1 MSFDVPPDSDD
12 ARGRRPSRVT
22 VVVDANDD
30 VVVDVDDDEDDGE
43 AEDTGGATAT
53 PALSTVCSEFD
64 NRPDFA
70 DLSPSAAVVL
80 PLLLLAIVDDWS
92 LGRSGDVAPT
102 ATPCIAA

>member
-1 MSFDVPPDSDD
+1 LGVSFDVPPDSDD

-30 VVVDVDDDEDDGE
+30 VVDVDDDDDDDDGE

-64 NRPDFA
+64 NRPVFA

-92 LGRSGDVAPT
+92 LGRSGDVAP
-102 ATPCIAA
+102 CIAA